1 MLVEVKRLG
10 IALVAALCAAGA
22 FAATTASAASWTGT
36 ANGKVLRSHKL
47 VSGGTTWR
55 GNFWFTTS
63 RSGAVRGHAVV
74 AYEPVV
80 DVSGLTNAI
89 GYVKTVGS
97 TAVGLLGP
105 FGAAASG
112 AVLGQVVGAGVSFK
126 SAMAIRR
133 GPLTGQLSGNRLTL
147 RWNEKLRG
155 IPYDI
160 NFVLASG
167 TEKIG
172 SGEAALRSPFRGS
185 AELVDGAAVHAA
197 EPKPGKDGDVT
208 EMTGSY
214 WVAHRVG

>member
-1 MLVEVKRLG
+1 MSTHLRRAVG
-10 IALVAALCAAGA
+10 IFLVAALCAGA
-22 FAATTASAASWTGT
+22 FAATASAARWTGS
-36 ANGKVLRSHKL
+36 AHGKLLRSNRL
-47 VSGGTTWR
+47 VSGGTSWR

-80 DVSGLTNAI
+80 DVAGLTNAI

-112 AVLGQVVGAGVSFK
+112 AVLGQVVGASVTFK
-126 SAMAIRR
+126 SALAIRR
-133 GPLTGQLSGNRLTL
+133 GPLTGQLSGDRLRL

-167 TEKIG
+167 TKKIG
-172 SGEAALRSPFRGS
+172 GGEAALRSPFRG
-185 AELVDGAAVHAA
+185 AAQLVDGGAAVQAS
-197 EPKPGKDGDVT
+197 EPKPSSDGDVT
-208 EMTGSY
+208 EMSGSY
-214 WVAHRVG
+214 WVAQRVE